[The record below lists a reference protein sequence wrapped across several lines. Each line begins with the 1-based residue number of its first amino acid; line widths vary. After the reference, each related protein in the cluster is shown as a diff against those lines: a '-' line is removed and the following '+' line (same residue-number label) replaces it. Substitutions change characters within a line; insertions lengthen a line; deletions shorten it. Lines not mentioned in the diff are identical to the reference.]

1 VSGPSDS
8 LAVDLGPRG
17 FWIAWE
23 SQSSVWYQKLLLL
36 RLLQALRKMLKKH
49 SPSIAFTSSARLR
62 TSSLMLRNQDRF
74 ESMFLAH
81 PNQWSLSIPARV
93 QKFCRK
99 SSVTW
104 MQTKHTLTH
113 CVVYAG

>member
-1 VSGPSDS
+1 MNQSSALKSPAQAIVSQSIWQ
-8 LAVDLGPRG
+8 PRG

-36 RLLQALRKMLKKH
+36 SLLQALRKMLKKH

-62 TSSLMLRNQDRF
+62 TSSLMLRNQDQF

-81 PNQWSLSIPARV
+81 PNQWSLSIPAQVQRSEERRV
-93 QKFCRK
+93 GKEC
-99 SSVTW
+99 SS
-104 MQTKHTLTH
+104 
-113 CVVYAG
+113 G